1 MLHHTGCPRK
11 TNFHNATGPTVH
23 LAQSPISDAL
33 CVWKSFFGH
42 LELRLGRI
50 KPSQV
55 MCMVKFGPT
64 VLNFGYDF
72 FLLVPFFGTPC
83 IYKQLSILIDDSVT
97 WRSKLPDFCVFLVRV
112 FFSNSAESTTKL
124 RVYSKQ
130 LPKQQPFKKLT
141 LSCDQTFLICRQTE
155 MVSPSARVTSTKSH

>member
-97 WRSKLPDFCVFLVRV
+97 WRSKLPDFCVLFGQGVLLKHCRKY
-112 FFSNSAESTTKL
+112 NQAESLLKATTK
-124 RVYSKQ
+124 
-130 LPKQQPFKKLT
+130 T
-141 LSCDQTFLICRQTE
+141 TTF
-155 MVSPSARVTSTKSH
+155 